1 MPATPGHLRTE
12 YQIDPLGLDE
22 TEPRLSWRLQDDR
35 RGARQTAYQVLV
47 ASSLEQLNA
56 DQGDLWDSGRVESD
70 ATAHIVYS
78 GVALR
83 AFSRAAWKVRVWDGE
98 GATSRWSEA
107 ARFELGPLTS
117 DDWRLD
123 RGERGDGWSGATFIS
138 AAVVGDPKTSAP
150 APYLRRSFELE
161 REVLSARLY
170 ITALG
175 LYEASINGRR
185 VTDDVYRPGWTD
197 YHRRVPYQAYD
208 VTDLL
213 RQGAN
218 ALGVI
223 LGDGWYCGFIVT
235 DRQQWGERPHLLAQ
249 LVIEVA
255 GVENPVIVCSDEMWR
270 TTTGPVL
277 ASDNYNGETY
287 DARLELPGWDEP
299 GYDDGAW
306 AAVVETGN
314 VLMHRTC
321 NLVATTAPLERL
333 LPAGFCR
340 WSRSARAGRAG
351 GEPWLVVA
359 YRPGVAP
366 AASVAAVGPGR
377 NDHWTTGSKPV
388 VMDATGLAPGAGA
401 LELDG
406 ALAASIG
413 RVLATRMEVAPPR
426 PRSGHGHA
434 AGDGWQDGG
443 AGAGVVWVR
452 CEQGRGVGMQ
462 RLAEDRFD
470 VTEFDDLP
478 RVHHDRPLTEVSNDP
493 PVVRDQQH
501 SHRIVALQIA

>member
-1 MPATPGHLRTE
+1 MPATAAHLRTE

-35 RGARQTAYQVLV
+35 RGARQTAYRVLV
-47 ASSLEQLNA
+47 ASSLEQLSA

-78 GVALR
+78 GVSLR
-83 AFSRAAWKVRVWDGE
+83 AFSRAAWKVRVWDGD
-98 GATSRWSEA
+98 GVASPWSEA

-123 RGERGDGWSGATFIS
+123 RGEGGGIGWNGAAFI
-138 AAVVGDPKTSAP
+138 AASTVGDPKTSTP

-161 REVLSARLY
+161 NEVLSARLY

-175 LYEASINGRR
+175 LYEASINGRP

-213 RQGAN
+213 RPGGN

-223 LGDGWYCGFIVT
+223 LGDGWYCGFIVV

-249 LVIEVA
+249 LVIEIA
-255 GVENPVIVCSDEMWR
+255 GVDDPVIVCSDEMWR

-299 GYDDGAW
+299 GYDDSAW
-306 AAVVETGN
+306 EAVVKTGN

-321 NLVATTAPLERL
+321 NLVATTAPPVRRILE
-333 LPAGFCR
+333 LPPQAVSEREPGVYQFDFGQNMT
-340 WSRSARAGRAG
+340 GRARLRIEAPRGTALTLQFAEMLNADGSLHRANLGSAEATDRYICKG
-351 GEPWLVVA
+351 GGIEIYEPRFTFHGFRYA
-359 YRPGVAP
+359 EISGAP
-366 AASVAAVGPGR
+366 TALDAS
-377 NDHWTTGSKPV
+377 
-388 VMDATGLAPGAGA
+388 GA
-401 LELDG
+401 D
-406 ALAASIG
+406 
-413 RVLATRMEVAPPR
+413 RR
-426 PRSGHGHA
+426 RSP
-434 AGDGWQDGG
+434 
-443 AGAGVVWVR
+443 
-452 CEQGRGVGMQ
+452 Q
-462 RLAEDRFD
+462 RR
-470 VTEFDDLP
+470 
-478 RVHHDRPLTEVSNDP
+478 
-493 PVVRDQQH
+493 
-501 SHRIVALQIA
+501 